1 MIFDK
6 NKADELPEKLT
17 NEELF
22 KRQKHTLDLFP
33 ERNAISKEEYEKS
46 LSVLKEKMKS

>member
-1 MIFDK
+1 MIFEK
-6 NKADELPEKLT
+6 NKADELPVKLT

-22 KRQKHTLDLFP
+22 RRQQHTLDLFL

-46 LSVLKEKMKS
+46 LKVLKENLK